1 MHFNILYSFTFFI
14 LFSLI
19 NIHFNSVLLL
29 FVCLFANTPIV
40 FKHLNTYLILIDID
54 FGTHSLYPDLFSLCF
69 LACTFHVVSF
79 GWPFLLFLLP
89 REINLENPSALL
101 SFLCKIWP
109 INHHV
114 FSQYCSYVFMMFL
127 CKFFVGQFC
136 WLIYA
141 QDHQETSITLQ
152 HACF

>member
-14 LFSLI
+14 LFSII
-19 NIHFNSVLLL
+19 NMHFNSVLLL

-79 GWPFLLFLLP
+79 GWPFLLFPSSLKTLP
-89 REINLENPSALL
+89 L
-101 SFLCKIWP
+101 SFRSFKIWP

-114 FSQYCSYVFMMFL
+114 FSQYCSYISMMFL

-136 WLIYA
+136 WLIHA
-141 QDHQETSITLQ
+141 QDHQETPITLQ
-152 HACF
+152 LACF